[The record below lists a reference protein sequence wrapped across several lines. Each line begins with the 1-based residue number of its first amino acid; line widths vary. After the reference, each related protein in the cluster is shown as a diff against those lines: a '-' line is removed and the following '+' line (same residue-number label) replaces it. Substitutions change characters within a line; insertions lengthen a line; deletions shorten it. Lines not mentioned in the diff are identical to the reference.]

1 LELERAS
8 KERFDVTQWTKMSE
22 CPTIREDQQACIL
35 IVEDEPML
43 AFALEELLIEA
54 GFKIAGVAGRIEPA
68 LTMIESGVFDAA
80 IVDANLA
87 GISADPAAS
96 ALSTR
101 GIPFI
106 VVSGYLPSQQQS
118 AFKGA
123 PCLQKPYPPELL
135 IQALRDI
142 LPAQ

>member
-1 LELERAS
+1 
-8 KERFDVTQWTKMSE
+8 MSWS
-22 CPTIREDQQACIL
+22 PTRREDPQKACIL

-43 AFALEELLIEA
+43 AFALEELLSDA
-54 GFKIAGVAGRIEPA
+54 GFEIAGVAGRIEAA

-87 GISADPAAS
+87 GISAGPAAS
-96 ALSTR
+96 ALRTR
-101 GIPFI
+101 GLPFI

-118 AFKGA
+118 AFAGA
-123 PCLQKPYPPELL
+123 RCLQKPFSPESV
-135 IQALRDI
+135 IQALRDL